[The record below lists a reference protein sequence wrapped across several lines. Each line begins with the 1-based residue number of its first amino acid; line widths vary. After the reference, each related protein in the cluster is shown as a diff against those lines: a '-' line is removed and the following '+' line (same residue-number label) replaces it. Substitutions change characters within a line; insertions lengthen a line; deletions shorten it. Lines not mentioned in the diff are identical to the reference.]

1 MAERASNDNSF
12 AAALESD
19 PLHPDADAS
28 GAEDLPL
35 VPPGSISPVMS
46 SPSAGLLQFATSS
59 DNDEHAPTL
68 PSPSA
73 QQPPTRGDG
82 VYDPEQHIFIETI
95 KDTCSNYTYC
105 A

>member
-1 MAERASNDNSF
+1 MAGRASNDGSF

-28 GAEDLPL
+28 GAQNLPL
-35 VPPGSISPVMS
+35 VAPGALSPVMS
-46 SPSAGLLQFATSS
+46 SPSAGLLQSPTSS

-82 VYDPEQHIFIETI
+82 VCDPEQ
-95 KDTCSNYTYC
+95 
-105 A
+105 

>member
-1 MAERASNDNSF
+1 MAERASNDDSF

-28 GAEDLPL
+28 GAENLPL
-35 VPPGSISPVMS
+35 VPPGSISPVIS

-68 PSPSA
+68 TSPSV

-82 VYDPEQHIFIETI
+82 VYDSE
-95 KDTCSNYTYC
+95 
-105 A
+105 